1 MATVRRQTVRLDQDG
16 PLSLPTE
23 IRGAARIGE
32 GETVLVGVGDG
43 GIIVRR
49 SNA

>member
-1 MATVRRQTVRLDQDG
+1 MATVRRQTVRLDEDG
-16 PLSLPTE
+16 PLSILTE
-23 IRGAARIGE
+23 IRGATRIGE

-43 GIIVRR
+43 GIIIRT